1 MLILLSMTNWC
12 FNIRLFLSSW
22 VGEQRVTP
30 SHPWLHYSQSLLS
43 TVCIVMKISEDNPG
57 ARDGGKFS
65 RSLIMGPCR
74 GVMSW
79 LNAPHLPCAP
89 PPPHHML
96 MSPMSH
102 SGSFVP
108 DTIVTPLIVWCE
120 LSSGPRDNTLICL
133 WPSPLTRD
141 LLRSNELRVSW
152 EYHQLNSPGF
162 DLIFSRFCD

>member
-1 MLILLSMTNWC
+1 MVEINELGASKNIHHNQKSIPSSQNLMLILLSMTNWC

-30 SHPWLHYSQSLLS
+30 SHPWVHYSQSLLS

-79 LNAPHLPCAP
+79 LNAPHLPCALP
-89 PPPHHML
+89 PLTTCSCPRCLTLVHLSPGHNCHSTHCL
-96 MSPMSH
+96 MSALVPALH
-102 SGSFVP
+102 S
-108 DTIVTPLIVWCE
+108 DCH
-120 LSSGPRDNTLICL
+120 PR
-133 WPSPLTRD
+133 P
-141 LLRSNELRVSW
+141 
-152 EYHQLNSPGF
+152 F
-162 DLIFSRFCD
+162 K

>member
-22 VGEQRVTP
+22 GAA
-30 SHPWLHYSQSLLS
+30 SDSIHPWVHYSQTLLS

-89 PPPHHML
+89 PHHML

-133 WPSPLTRD
+133 WLSPETFK
-141 LLRSNELRVSW
+141 VMSW
-152 EYHQLNSPGF
+152 EFHGNII
-162 DLIFSRFCD
+162 D